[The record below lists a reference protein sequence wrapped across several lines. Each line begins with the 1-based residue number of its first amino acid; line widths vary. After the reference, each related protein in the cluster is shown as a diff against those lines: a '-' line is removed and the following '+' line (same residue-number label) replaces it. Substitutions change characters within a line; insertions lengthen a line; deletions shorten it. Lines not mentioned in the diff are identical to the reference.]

1 LLLLLS
7 TDRSIPTLL
16 YQRSAP
22 FCTVLHSYTNS
33 LEDDEDSSIREVTA
47 VSVPGGRSRLDV
59 TLAKAGNWVL
69 LEGVDASITRTATIT
84 DAEVR
89 AAILL

>member
-1 LLLLLS
+1 MFRTVLN
-7 TDRSIPTLL
+7 
-16 YQRSAP
+16 RSAL
-22 FCTVLHSYTNS
+22 FCTVLHSCIIMNS

-84 DAEVR
+84 DAEVSVCCYNCYSHVT
-89 AAILL
+89 L